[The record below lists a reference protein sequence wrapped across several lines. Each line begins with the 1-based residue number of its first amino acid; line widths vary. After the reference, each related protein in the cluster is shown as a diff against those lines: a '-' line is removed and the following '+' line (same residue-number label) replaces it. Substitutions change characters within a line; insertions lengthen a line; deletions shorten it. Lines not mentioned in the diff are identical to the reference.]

1 MFVRTRQVE
10 NVVVVEVQDNG
21 SGIEEENI
29 VRVFEPFFTTKS
41 EDKGTGLG
49 LSISYA
55 IVKNHRGEIEAES
68 KVGEGTTFRVTLP
81 FES

>member
-1 MFVRTRQVE
+1 VFVRTRQVE

-55 IVKNHRGEIEAES
+55 IVKNHRGEIKAES